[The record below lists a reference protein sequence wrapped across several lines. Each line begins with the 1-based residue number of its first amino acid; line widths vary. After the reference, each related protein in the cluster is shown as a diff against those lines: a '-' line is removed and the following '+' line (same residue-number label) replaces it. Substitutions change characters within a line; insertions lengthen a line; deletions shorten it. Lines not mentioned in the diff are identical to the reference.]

1 VNEQYR
7 SWLGQNYIA
16 DTSMHRRTTNPDL
29 DHHLLGN
36 GLIQAVIQITKD
48 PAARNA
54 VVVHLMNP
62 DRFEERDKTDSFT
75 YHQQLGP
82 EYTFAAVTTG
92 DGIHLPNP
100 RQTASDLRYGLRVE
114 GGVPTFW
121 ATYPLEY
128 TFTSQRSRTAF
139 SINETMF
146 VPEGSSALLRRITVK
161 NTKSTESSSA
171 RLVVTLTP
179 NQELFSRAHHRT
191 DADVAVATSSNG
203 DEAIS
208 FAVLNTD
215 AMHMVAEFPGP
226 LEAIVDSNFGT
237 DSCDDDTWVT
247 SQESYSNYPLLPVSP
262 YPGAML
268 AHEIDLGKIA
278 PGESQTVDIC
288 YGYGATED
296 EAVDTAI
303 ELRSTGYDKAMTM
316 STETWSNFNTIDFN
330 QRKLTNLYEASKSGL
345 HASVAESGRMNA
357 GIWGYNSEWVRD
369 SSGACVGATLSGQHE
384 IARSMLRRLLEDLV
398 DDDGM
403 TFGEARFYSLDEV
416 ELDQNGELLYA
427 VWQYWLHSRDDA
439 FIRDYW
445 DRIKAVAELPI
456 QSDFWVEE
464 AQMVQSTR
472 DIRERDLSR
481 HGLEPGFDL
490 GHQMWTSVGLAKAAD
505 IAETLE
511 ESDTAARW
519 RSKSNAIWEAV
530 LSHPKFALVEDDYFM
545 FRRTLDGAFQRH
557 ADASVY
563 IHRPS
568 AEPMTQMYP
577 RNQYRESELEPSAFE
592 AWPIALGLVDRQGNL
607 AKRTLIRMEALWNNE
622 WDFGGYCLQNATSEI
637 SKLGAWP
644 MSFYMITQAAV
655 EAGNWDTV
663 RRNLEWVMNTPD
675 GRGYM
680 WWEYRDADPKLQ
692 IDHGVIPWLAFGE
705 AATLLVRNVLGF
717 QPLPDGIRIGPRLL
731 PETDEVGAS
740 MRFGPHT
747 ITLTIHNDGPDVL
760 RATVDG
766 ESVPVSDAGILE
778 LPIPN
783 SDIEV
788 ELWTA

>member
-1 VNEQYR
+1 MNDEYL
-7 SWLGQNYIA
+7 SWLGQNYVA
-16 DTSMHRRTTNPDL
+16 DTSMHRRTANPDL
-29 DHHLLGN
+29 DQHLLGN

-62 DRFEERDKTDSFT
+62 DRFEGRDKTDSLT

-82 EYTFAAVTTG
+82 EYTFAAVVTD

-100 RQTASDLRYGLRVE
+100 RQTASDLQYGLRVDE
-114 GGVPTFW
+114 GVPTFW

-139 SINETMF
+139 SISETMF

-161 NTKSTESSSA
+161 NTKSIESSSA

-179 NQELFSRAHHRT
+179 NQELFPRAHHRT
-191 DADVAVATSSNG
+191 DADVSVATSSDA

-215 AMHMVAEFPGP
+215 AVHMVTEFPGP
-226 LEAIVDSNFGT
+226 LEAIVDGNFGT
-237 DSCDDDTWVT
+237 NSSDDDTWVVPK
-247 SQESYSNYPLLPVSP
+247 ESYSNYPLLPVSP
-262 YPGAML
+262 HLGAML
-268 AHEIDLGKIA
+268 AYEIDLGQVA
-278 PGESQTVDIC
+278 PGESHTVDIC

-296 EAVDTAI
+296 EAINTAK
-303 ELRSTGYDKAMTM
+303 ELRSIGYDKAVTL
-316 STETWSNFNTIDFN
+316 STETWSNLNTIDFGDAN
-330 QRKLTNLYEASKSGL
+330 LTTFYGAVRSGL
-345 HASVAESGRMNA
+345 HASVAKSGRMNA

-403 TFGEARFYSLDEV
+403 TFGEARFYSRDEA

-427 VWQYWLHSRDDA
+427 VWQYWVHSRDDA
-439 FIRDYW
+439 FIRDHW

-456 QSDFWVEE
+456 QPDFWVEE

-490 GHQMWTSVGLAKAAD
+490 GHQMWVTVGLAKAAD
-505 IAETLE
+505 IAEALE
-511 ESDTAARW
+511 ESDASTRW
-519 RSKSNAIWEAV
+519 RSKSNAIWDAV
-530 LSHPKFALVEDDYFM
+530 LSHPKFALIEDDYFM

-557 ADASVY
+557 AKASVY

-577 RNQYRESELEPSAFE
+577 RNLYRESELEPSAFE
-592 AWPIALGLVDRQGNL
+592 AWPIALGLVDPQSTL
-607 AKRTLIRMEALWNNE
+607 AHRTLTRMEALWNDE
-622 WDFGGYCLQNATSEI
+622 WDFGGYGLQNANSEI
-637 SKLGAWP
+637 SKAGAWF

-655 EAGNWDTV
+655 EAEHWDTV
-663 RRNLEWVMNTPD
+663 KRNLEWVMNTQD

-680 WWEYRDADPKLQ
+680 WWEYRDADPDRQ
-692 IDHGVIPWLAFGE
+692 IDHGVIPWLSFGE
-705 AATLLVRNVLGF
+705 AATLLVRNILGF
-717 QPLPDGIRIGPRLL
+717 QPLPDGILIRPRLVPGTGTVSASLRIG
-731 PETDEVGAS
+731 G
-740 MRFGPHT
+740 HT
-747 ITLTIHNDGPDVL
+747 LNVTINNGGRDVV
-760 RATVDG
+760 RATIDG
-766 ESVPVSDAGILE
+766 EPHPIGSSDGLLLSVPEADAR
-778 LPIPN
+778 
-783 SDIEV
+783 V
-788 ELWTA
+788 EIWTG